1 MKRFVLL
8 MGILL
13 YLFSLQPTIYAAGTY
28 AAGDPSVYDAI
39 HDDEKDTPSETK
51 AEDSQSTSLFPLF
64 MKFIGS
70 FILVIALLLF
80 ILRFLTKRKRLL
92 SANGPIVSLGGQ
104 VIGNNRSIQIVL
116 IGQTIYILGVGDT
129 VNLIR
134 TISQGEEYQHLLDSY
149 ENQAE
154 PISPKWIPKDLNA
167 NWNSIF
173 RKHMQKMHKE
183 NGEE

>member
-1 MKRFVLL
+1 MKRFFVFI
-8 MGILL
+8 GIFL
-13 YLFSLQPTIYAAGTY
+13 YLFSFQSTIYAAGSY
-28 AAGDPSVYDAI
+28 AAGDPSVYDSI

-51 AEDSQSTSLFPLF
+51 EEDSQSSSLFPLF
-64 MKFIGS
+64 IKFIGS

-80 ILRFLTKRKRLL
+80 ILRFLTQRKRLM
-92 SANGPIVSLGGQ
+92 SANGPIVPLGGH

-116 IGQTIYILGVGDT
+116 IGQTIYIIGVGDS

-134 TISQGEEYQHLLDSY
+134 TISQGEEYQHLLDSL

-154 PISPKWIPKDLNA
+154 TMSPKWLAKDMNA

-173 RKHMQKMHKE
+173 RKHMQKMRNE

>member
-1 MKRFVLL
+1 MKRFVLFI
-8 MGILL
+8 GIVL
-13 YLFSLQPTIYAAGTY
+13 YLFSLQPTTYAAGDI

-39 HDDEKDTPSETK
+39 HDDEKSTPEETK
-51 AEDSQSTSLFPLF
+51 AEDSQSSSLFPLF
-64 MKFIGS
+64 LKFIGS

-80 ILRFLTKRKRLL
+80 ILRFLTQRKRLL
-92 SANGPIVSLGGQ
+92 SANGPIVPLGGH

-116 IGQTIYILGVGDT
+116 IGQTIYIIGVGES

-134 TISQGEEYQHLLDSY
+134 TISQGEEYQHLLDSL

-154 PISPKWIPKDLNA
+154 PMSPKWLPKDINT

-173 RKHMQKMHKE
+173 RKHMQKMRNE

>member
-1 MKRFVLL
+1 MKRFVLII
-8 MGILL
+8 GIFL
-13 YLFSLQPTIYAAGTY
+13 YLFFLQPTLFAESVY

-39 HDDEKDTPSETK
+39 HDDEKDSPSKTK
-51 AEDSQSTSLFPLF
+51 ADDSQSSSLFPLF

-104 VIGNNRSIQIVL
+104 TIGNNRSIQIVL
-116 IGQTIYILGVGDT
+116 IGQTIYILGVGET

-154 PISPKWIPKDLNA
+154 PMSPKWLPKDLNT
-167 NWNSIF
+167 NWNSVF
-173 RKHMQKMHKE
+173 RKHMQKMRNE